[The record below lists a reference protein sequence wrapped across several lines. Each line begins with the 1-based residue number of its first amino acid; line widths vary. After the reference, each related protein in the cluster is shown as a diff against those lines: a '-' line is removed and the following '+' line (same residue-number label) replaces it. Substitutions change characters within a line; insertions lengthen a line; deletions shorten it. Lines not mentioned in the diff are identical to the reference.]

1 TRSISGD
8 ENHNKDHRDDDD
20 DDENEQLYKDLRQQ
34 ELKAIDRDINAWI
47 EAKQINSLSFDI
59 RTELERT
66 RDPLSGATI
75 MHVCAAKG
83 YQDSLEK
90 FLNIFATSVDLD
102 SFRDCDGYT
111 ALHAAAFWRQPETF
125 EILLKFGANPDLM
138 TEKTSD
144 NIMSSSVLEL
154 CKNDPKFVEL
164 IEVTKEKEKIAKE
177 SETQRKIFAKR
188 QREQR
193 RSTQGVN
200 REDLEQ
206 ALKMMEMGMS
216 KNVSS
221 PSDST
226 DNIKRQSSDGDEK
239 TTATTNIINGNNSKN
254 DNLTNNNENDKNSCS
269 TTAIVSLSSLRRSSN
284 VNDDDEFSEPTSLT
298 IKLPKQ
304 QQQIIKTNSDQ
315 SINNGETTAT
325 TSSTI
330 TAGTETPPLTMKIQM
345 TTPAEFAKRRRIKR
359 RSTGIEDDSGHAL
372 SPDIL
377 TDTANPISN
386 STIINSSK
394 NNNENPMVTTG
405 EIVAS
410 PPTSQ
415 IDAAFDIT
423 LSVSALI
430 LFPYFRINVKVI

>member
-1 TRSISGD
+1 MISNPACDLFALNCDNELACDVCETKECEDLIRHQMNLALNYDQKTRPSSITNRRTRFTVSTRSVSGD
-8 ENHNKDHRDDDD
+8 ENHDTNYDDD
-20 DDENEQLYKDLRQQ
+20 DDENEELYKDLRQQ
-34 ELKAIDRDINAWI
+34 ELKTIDRDIDIWI
-47 EAKQINSLSFDI
+47 EAKRINSSSFDI
-59 RTELERT
+59 RAELERT

-75 MHVCAAKG
+75 LHVCAAKG

-216 KNVSS
+216 
-221 PSDST
+221 
-226 DNIKRQSSDGDEK
+226 IMK
-239 TTATTNIINGNNSKN
+239 TFNT
-254 DNLTNNNENDKNSCS
+254 
-269 TTAIVSLSSLRRSSN
+269 
-284 VNDDDEFSEPTSLT
+284 VND
-298 IKLPKQ
+298 
-304 QQQIIKTNSDQ
+304 
-315 SINNGETTAT
+315 
-325 TSSTI
+325 
-330 TAGTETPPLTMKIQM
+330 
-345 TTPAEFAKRRRIKR
+345 
-359 RSTGIEDDSGHAL
+359 L
-372 SPDIL
+372 S
-377 TDTANPISN
+377 
-386 STIINSSK
+386 
-394 NNNENPMVTTG
+394 
-405 EIVAS
+405 
-410 PPTSQ
+410 
-415 IDAAFDIT
+415 IDAH
-423 LSVSALI
+423 
-430 LFPYFRINVKVI
+430 